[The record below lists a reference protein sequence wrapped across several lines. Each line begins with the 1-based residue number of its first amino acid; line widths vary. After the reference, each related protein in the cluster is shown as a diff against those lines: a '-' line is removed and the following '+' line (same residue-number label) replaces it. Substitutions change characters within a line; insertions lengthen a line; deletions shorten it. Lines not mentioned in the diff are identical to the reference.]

1 MRQLVRLLQPLRK
14 TARLQNYESTK
25 TLPLFDELV
34 AAVKGLC
41 GFNKESRLETQDWA

>member
-1 MRQLVRLLQPLRK
+1 MRVQKHCQI
-14 TARLQNYESTK
+14 
-25 TLPLFDELV
+25 FDELV